1 MFISLLFGCN
11 VDVEKKQSNIVNNQ
25 VDFIMLTSEKTLPTN
40 FDDIA
45 FKRDMTPLQQFLVR
59 KSVNQS
65 EFEEYWMLYGFEQA
79 IPHVDFNE
87 NVVFF
92 IGVLESGSCP
102 SEIKNVEFNI
112 NHNTM
117 TIPLSELEGAC
128 TTDAT
133 PKTFV
138 IQLEKELSEK
148 IKNLIIIQSNTKTN
162 VPFE

>member
-1 MFISLLFGCN
+1 M
-11 VDVEKKQSNIVNNQ
+11 
-25 VDFIMLTSEKTLPTN
+25 MLTSEKTLPIN

-45 FKRDMTPLQQFLVR
+45 FKRDTTPLQQFLVR

-65 EFEEYWMLYGFEQA
+65 EFDEYWKLYGFEQQA
-79 IPHVDFNE
+79 ISNVDFNE
-87 NVVFF
+87 HIVFF
-92 IGVLESGSCP
+92 IGILESGSCP
-102 SEIKNVEFNI
+102 SEIKDVEFNTD
-112 NHNTM
+112 NHTM
-117 TIPLSELEGAC
+117 TIPLSQLEGDC

-148 IKNLIIIQSNTKTN
+148 IKNLNIIQSNNKTN